1 MRRGTLLRVAGGP
14 REWITTLLGIVA
26 GGQGC
31 DEAPYLGL
39 RSFGVEKLGTWGVGE
54 LGTCGSWATFSFRV
68 SLEFPIHSLLVSES
82 GQGFPIRVLLVSD
95 SVLLWFP
102 NRFPLVSD
110 SRLGFRL
117 AFCWFPI
124 RLSLGFRFVSWWFP
138 IRFLS
143 FRFGF
148 ADFRFGVSDS
158 LPLPHNL
165 PISRI

>member
-1 MRRGTLLRVAGGP
+1 M
-14 REWITTLLGIVA
+14 
-26 GGQGC
+26 
-31 DEAPYLGL
+31 
-39 RSFGVEKLGTWGVGE
+39 TWGVGE

-68 SLEFPIHSLLVSES
+68 SLEFLIHSLLVSES

-95 SVLLWFP
+95 SVLLWFS

-138 IRFLS
+138 IRFRWFPTRLRWFPIRGFRLGALPNVWTPSVQTPSDELS
-143 FRFGF
+143 RFKIGGSEFR
-148 ADFRFGVSDS
+148 
-158 LPLPHNL
+158 PLKCRPAA
-165 PISRI
+165 